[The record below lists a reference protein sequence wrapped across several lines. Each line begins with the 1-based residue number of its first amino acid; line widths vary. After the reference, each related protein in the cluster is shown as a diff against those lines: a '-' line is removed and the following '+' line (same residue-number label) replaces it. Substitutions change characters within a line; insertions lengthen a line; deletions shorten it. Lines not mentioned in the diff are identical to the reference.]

1 MDQQVA
7 ADEQA
12 TQTLPAVSRSGGRR
26 YHSGHRPPPAR
37 RPAVP
42 WSMSAEGRP
51 TGEVAPLPD
60 RTASAGTLAGLLA
73 VFLAGCLL
81 AAWLHQD
88 VVAGLGF
95 CAGTCVAAGYAR
107 PAALLGVV
115 VSVPVVFLAAE
126 IVAQLATVPGGAHRS
141 TPVLV
146 AEGTLLT
153 LAGVAPWLFAGT
165 IAGLVIAMFRGLPQS
180 VRDLRAGLTGRRA
193 RTRRPAR
200 RDPWAS

>member
-7 ADEQA
+7 ADQEA
-12 TQTLPAVSRSGGRR
+12 TQTLSAVRSGGRR
-26 YHSGHRPPPAR
+26 YRNGNRPPPGR
-37 RPAVP
+37 RPAGP
-42 WSMSAEGRP
+42 WSMSADGQA
-51 TGEVAPLPD
+51 TSEVTPLPD
-60 RTASAGTLAGLLA
+60 RTASVGTLAGLLA

-95 CAGTCVAAGYAR
+95 CAGACVAAGYAR
-107 PAALLGVV
+107 PAALLSVV

-126 IVAQLATVPGGAHRS
+126 IVAQLVTVPAAAHRS

-165 IAGLVIAMFRGLPQS
+165 IAGLAIAMFRGLPQS
-180 VRDLRAGLTGRRA
+180 VRDLRAGLTGRRT
-193 RTRRPAR
+193 RPRRRPR
-200 RDPWAS
+200 RDPWAT